1 MEEYVKLKRISYLL
15 KKEIQELEVLIKE
28 LRKNMRNA
36 PKGHV
41 RVSQKGKKRE
51 FYYTDGR
58 EGEKRNGRYMRRSE
72 LALAQKIV
80 QRDYEMQLLSKSEKR
95 LLLLKKFLK
104 NYEDTSLKKVFQK
117 VNKNRQDLIQSTC
130 IPDEEYIKQWQSVS
144 YEGNTSYKFTG
155 EIITEKG
162 EYVRSKSEKII
173 ADKLH
178 MLGIPYRYEY
188 PLELNGKVMFYPDF
202 TILKVDTR
210 EEIYLEHFG
219 LMDNKEYVEKA
230 IYKLDTYAKNGIF
243 LGVNLLI
250 TYETQKSPL
259 NVKCLD
265 EMLRCIFSSENN
277 GILV

>member
-1 MEEYVKLKRISYLL
+1 MKLKRISYLL

-144 YEGNTSYKFTG
+144 YVGNTSYKFTG

-178 MLGIPYRYEY
+178 MLGIPYLYEY

-250 TYETQKSPL
+250 TYETQRCPL
-259 NVKCLD
+259 NVKSLD
-265 EMLRCIFSSENN
+265 EMLRCIF
-277 GILV
+277 